1 MPSLARG
8 VDEQRRSNTTVQ
20 LQESGRRAQVS
31 GYSLRLKIRTALDV
45 VPFGTPE
52 NEQRKRRYRL
62 VRRERGE

>member
-31 GYSLRLKIRTALDV
+31 GYSLRLKIRTTLNV

-52 NEQRKRRYRL
+52 NKQR
-62 VRRERGE
+62 